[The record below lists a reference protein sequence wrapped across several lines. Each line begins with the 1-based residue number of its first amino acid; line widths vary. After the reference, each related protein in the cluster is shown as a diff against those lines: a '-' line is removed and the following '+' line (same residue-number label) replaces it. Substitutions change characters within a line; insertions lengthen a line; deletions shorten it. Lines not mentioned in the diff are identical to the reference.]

1 VTDTATATAQAGPRN
16 ARRPR
21 RVPPNFF
28 AIPFGIA
35 GLGEAWEAARPV
47 LGLPRAVPD
56 VFLAA
61 AALLWLLLVV
71 AYLAQG
77 LPRILADLRD
87 PVLSPFT
94 SLAVITP
101 MIPGA
106 ALAEANLTA
115 GRIVVIVFATATIA
129 LGGFLTG
136 QWIVGD
142 LDQGVAHPGYFLPT
156 VAGGL
161 VASYAA
167 AEVQLHSLAE
177 GLFGIG
183 VLCWLLLGSLVL
195 NRLFFTRML
204 PPPLVPTLA
213 IELAPPAVAG
223 LAWFA
228 LNGGTIDLPAR
239 VLGGYAVLMAL
250 VQLRFLP
257 VYRRLHFSPGFWA
270 FTFSYTAAAG
280 DALCWIRFTALP
292 GRTALSI
299 AALVLVTGL
308 VGVIAI
314 RTARLALRGQLL
326 PAAPPAPVSPTAPAS
341 AAPVAASPAT
351 TAPAPDSHA
360 AN

>member
-1 VTDTATATAQAGPRN
+1 MPLGV
-16 ARRPR
+16 
-21 RVPPNFF
+21 
-28 AIPFGIA
+28 A
-35 GLGEAWEAARPV
+35 GLGEAWEAAQPV

-56 VFLAA
+56 TFLAA
-61 AALLWLLLVV
+61 AALLWLVLVV

-77 LPRILADLRD
+77 FPRILADLRD

-101 MIPGA
+101 MVPAA

-115 GRIVVIVFATATIA
+115 ARVVVIVFAAATIA

-136 QWIVGD
+136 QWVVGD

-161 VASYAA
+161 VASYAT

-177 GLFGIG
+177 SLFGIG
-183 VLCWLLLGSLVL
+183 VLCWLLLGSLIL

-204 PPPLVPTLA
+204 PPPLMPTLA

-270 FTFSYTAAAG
+270 FTFSYAAAAA
-280 DALCWIRFTALP
+280 DALCWIRITALP

-299 AALVLVTGL
+299 AALVLITGL

-326 PAAPPAPVSPTAPAS
+326 PAALPAPASHTAPAP
-341 AAPVAASPAT
+341 AAPAAAS
-351 TAPAPDSHA
+351 PAPDSHA

>member
-1 VTDTATATAQAGPRN
+1 MSDIATAQAGPRT
-16 ARRPR
+16 ARHPR

-35 GLGEAWEAARPV
+35 GLGEAWAAARPV

-115 GRIVVIVFATATIA
+115 GRVVVIVFAAATIA

-270 FTFSYTAAAG
+270 FTFSYAAAAG
-280 DALCWIRFTALP
+280 DAITWLRVSAAPVRTGLTIAVLAL
-292 GRTALSI
+292 I
-299 AALVLVTGL
+299 TGL
-308 VGVIAI
+308 VGVIAV
-314 RTARLALRGQLL
+314 RTIRLAQRGQLL
-326 PAAPPAPVSPTAPAS
+326 PAPAVPAASSPPAPAVPGGHPAS
-341 AAPVAASPAT
+341 
-351 TAPAPDSHA
+351 
-360 AN
+360 

>member
-1 VTDTATATAQAGPRN
+1 
-16 ARRPR
+16 
-21 RVPPNFF
+21 VPPNFF
-28 AIPFGIA
+28 AMPFGIA
-35 GLGEAWEAARPV
+35 GLVEAWAAARAV
-47 LGLPRAVPD
+47 LGLPQAVPD
-56 VFLAA
+56 TFLAI
-61 AALLWLLLVV
+61 AALLWLWLVV
-71 AYLAQG
+71 GYLAQG
-77 LPRILADLRD
+77 LPRILTDLRD

-94 SLAVITP
+94 SLVVITP

-106 ALAEANLTA
+106 ALTQANLTA
-115 GRIVVIVFATATIA
+115 GRVVVIVFAAATIA

-136 QWIVGD
+136 QWVVGD
-142 LDQGVAHPGYFLPT
+142 LDQGTAHPGYFLPT

-177 GLFGIG
+177 ALFGIG
-183 VLCWLLLGSLVL
+183 VLCWLLLGSLIL
-195 NRLFFTRML
+195 NRLFFTQML

-223 LAWFA
+223 VAWFA
-228 LNGGTIDLPAR
+228 MNGGTIDLPAR

-299 AALVLVTGL
+299 AVLVLATGL

-314 RTARLALRGQLL
+314 RTARLALRGGLL
-326 PAAPPAPVSPTAPAS
+326 PAAAPAPAS
-341 AAPVAASPAT
+341 PAAASPAGAT
-351 TAPAPDSHA
+351 ASAAALTAPDNHA

>member
-1 VTDTATATAQAGPRN
+1 VTDTATATAQAGPRT
-16 ARRPR
+16 ARQPR

-28 AIPFGIA
+28 AMPLGVA
-35 GLGEAWEAARPV
+35 GLGEAWEAAQPV

-56 VFLAA
+56 TFLAA
-61 AALLWLLLVV
+61 AALLWLVLVV

-77 LPRILADLRD
+77 FPRILADLRD

-101 MIPGA
+101 MVPAA

-115 GRIVVIVFATATIA
+115 ARVVVIVFAAATIA

-136 QWIVGD
+136 QWVVGD

-161 VASYAA
+161 VASYAT

-183 VLCWLLLGSLVL
+183 VLCWLLLGSLIL

-204 PPPLVPTLA
+204 PPALMPTLA

-270 FTFSYTAAAG
+270 FTFSYAAAAA
-280 DALCWIRFTALP
+280 DALCWIRITALP

-299 AALVLVTGL
+299 AALVLITGL

-326 PAAPPAPVSPTAPAS
+326 PAAPPAPSSHTAPAP
-341 AAPVAASPAT
+341 AAPAAAP
-351 TAPAPDSHA
+351 PAPDSHA

>member
-1 VTDTATATAQAGPRN
+1 VTDSATATAQAGPGT
-16 ARRPR
+16 ARHPR

-35 GLGEAWEAARPV
+35 GLGEAWAAARPV

-56 VFLAA
+56 VILAA
-61 AALLWLLLVV
+61 AALLWLLLIV

-77 LPRILADLRD
+77 RPRILADLRD

-115 GRIVVIVFATATIA
+115 GRVVVIVFAAATIA

-223 LAWFA
+223 VAWFA
-228 LNGGTIDLPAR
+228 MNGGTIDLPAR

-280 DALCWIRFTALP
+280 DAITWLRVSAAP
-292 GRTALSI
+292 GRTGLTIAVLALI
-299 AALVLVTGL
+299 TGL
-308 VGVIAI
+308 VGVIAV
-314 RTARLALRGQLL
+314 RTIRLAQRGQLL
-326 PAAPPAPVSPTAPAS
+326 PAPTVPAGSSPPAPAVPGGHPAS
-341 AAPVAASPAT
+341 
-351 TAPAPDSHA
+351 
-360 AN
+360 

>member
-1 VTDTATATAQAGPRN
+1 MTDTATATAQAGPRT
-16 ARRPR
+16 ARQPW

-28 AIPFGIA
+28 AMPLGIA

-47 LGLPRAVPD
+47 LGLPRAVPNA
-56 VFLAA
+56 FLAA
-61 AALLWLLLVV
+61 AALLWLVLVV

-77 LPRILADLRD
+77 FPRILADLRD

-101 MIPGA
+101 MVPAA

-115 GRIVVIVFATATIA
+115 ARVVVVVFAAATIA

-136 QWIVGD
+136 QWVVGE

-161 VASYAA
+161 VASYAT

-177 GLFGIG
+177 ALFGIG
-183 VLCWLLLGSLVL
+183 VLCWLLLGSLIL
-195 NRLFFTRML
+195 NRLFFTRTL
-204 PPPLVPTLA
+204 PPPLMPTLA

-270 FTFSYTAAAG
+270 FTFSYAAATG
-280 DALCWIRFTALP
+280 DALCWIRITALP

-299 AALVLVTGL
+299 AALVLITGL

-326 PAAPPAPVSPTAPAS
+326 PAAPPAPASPTAPAS
-341 AAPVAASPAT
+341 AAPAVAGAA
-351 TAPAPDSHA
+351 APDSHA